1 MELNFVPSAMAAA
14 LGSRAVPKIAA
25 NFQIVRLAAGDAQG
39 ESDHLTNFKTLVLSN
54 EEMYPAIDQ
63 WYRKKVVPGIRAG
76 ERAAF
81 VGYLHERPVVSA
93 VVKKGVDAKFCHLR
107 IDDELQNSQ
116 LGELFF
122 SVMALEI
129 RDLAKTIH
137 FTLPQRL
144 WHTKS
149 EFFSSFGFQTAE
161 VADKQYRLF
170 DRELQCF
177 APFANVW
184 RHALEKLPKISHLYD
199 CDGFSGSN
207 KLLFSMHPCH
217 AASVMRGT
225 KTVELRR
232 KFSTRWIGHKI
243 NVYASAPTMSLVGE
257 ACIDRI
263 VSEAPEQIW
272 RRYKEKLGCTRT
284 QFDVYARG
292 AETLYAIELNNV
304 RPYRSEL
311 PLRQMSHLI
320 NEDLHPPQSYCT
332 LERNRPW
339 AKAVSIAAYLHAAVQ
354 SKFKPAPRVQA
365 PARRVFERHAQSE
378 LKLPEHKSERTRPE
392 CGPTARPS
400 LTRD

>member
-1 MELNFVPSAMAAA
+1 MGLNSVPFAKATAVE
-14 LGSRAVPKIAA
+14 SRAVPEIAK

-39 ESDHLTNFKTLVLSN
+39 DSDHLTNFKTLVLSN
-54 EEMYPAIDQ
+54 EEMYPAIEQ

-107 IDDELQNSQ
+107 IDNDLQDSH

-129 RDLAKTIH
+129 RDFAKAIH

-144 WHTKS
+144 WRTKS
-149 EFFSSFGFQTAE
+149 KFFSSFGFQTAE
-161 VADKQYRLF
+161 VAETQYRLF

-177 APFANVW
+177 AAFADVW
-184 RHALEKLPKISHLYD
+184 RHALDKLPKISHLYD

-243 NVYASAPTMSLVGE
+243 NVYASAPRMSLVGE

-272 RRYKEKLGCTRT
+272 RRYKDKLGCTRT
-284 QFDVYARG
+284 QFEMYARG
-292 AETLYAIELNNV
+292 AETLYAIELNNI

-311 PLRQMSHLI
+311 PLTQISHLI
-320 NEDLHPPQSYCT
+320 DENLRPPQSYCT
-332 LERNRPW
+332 LEHNRPW
-339 AKAVSIAAYLHAAVQ
+339 AKAVSVAAYLHAAVQ
-354 SKFKPAPRVQA
+354 SRFKPSVRVQSRA
-365 PARRVFERHAQSE
+365 SIVVERHSQPE
-378 LKLPEHKSERTRPE
+378 LKLAEDKSTRKAP
-392 CGPTARPS
+392 RRS
-400 LTRD
+400 V